1 MDSAA
6 ALPAGSQSIVP
17 AFFHSQEGFRNVFDI
32 MIENRIGDGLS
43 FLSNRIKDTKIRI
56 ELREQ
61 PSKNSNIGKWVF
73 TFEKRSDTHGVY
85 DAIEQV
91 RQALLGVLKDKSWQK
106 EVDIPWIELDFGTSG
121 GVQTYFIAKTVE
133 EGWKTINEFQVADT
147 FTFMG
152 TDRPGPGKCG
162 FSSEIFD
169 YIVQPALGQLL
180 TQAGCQMTIT
190 HIKNRGV
197 KTFYDDKYVSRDI
210 PALRVAFPKI

>member
-17 AFFHSQEGFRNVFDI
+17 AFFHSQEGF
-32 MIENRIGDGLS
+32 
-43 FLSNRIKDTKIRI
+43 
-56 ELREQ
+56 
-61 PSKNSNIGKWVF
+61 
-73 TFEKRSDTHGVY
+73 
-85 DAIEQV
+85 
-91 RQALLGVLKDKSWQK
+91 
-106 EVDIPWIELDFGTSG
+106 
-121 GVQTYFIAKTVE
+121 
-133 EGWKTINEFQVADT
+133 
-147 FTFMG
+147 FMG